1 MTSPQ
6 AQATATDAAGR
17 HEPVLLQRCLDLLAP
32 AVEGVGGRS
41 SEGAAAGAVMIDC
54 TLGMGGHSEAVSESL
69 QAR

>member
-32 AVEGVGGRS
+32 AVEGVDGRS
-41 SEGAAAGAVMIDC
+41 S
-54 TLGMGGHSEAVSESL
+54 GGGCCRSGHDRLYPGDGWA
-69 QAR
+69 Q

>member
-32 AVEGVGGRS
+32 AV
-41 SEGAAAGAVMIDC
+41 GA
-54 TLGMGGHSEAVSESL
+54 
-69 QAR
+69 